1 MSHPSP
7 RDRCAPQ
14 APAALVSKHSRPTR
28 MALFKASAVCGNCVA
43 LTRKVLLTNT
53 YTCMRLSFGKVN
65 ADWDEF
71 RPLPRYL
78 ARKCHFCRTTGRAAL
93 TTLWHSSVTDR
104 QGGQGRGDR
113 KSTRL
118 NSSH

>member
-78 ARKCHFCRTTGRAAL
+78 ARKRSEGHTSELQSLMRISYAVFCLKKNTTTSKHIIL
-93 TTLWHSSVTDR
+93 IKPT
-104 QGGQGRGDR
+104 
-113 KSTRL
+113 
-118 NSSH
+118 